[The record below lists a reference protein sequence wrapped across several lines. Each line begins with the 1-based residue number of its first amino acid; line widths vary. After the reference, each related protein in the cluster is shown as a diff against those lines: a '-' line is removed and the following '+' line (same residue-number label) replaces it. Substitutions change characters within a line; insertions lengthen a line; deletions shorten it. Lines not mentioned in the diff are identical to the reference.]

1 MKSTGI
7 LRKIDEMGRFV
18 LPKEIRMQ
26 LNIRETIDSI
36 EIFVNGKDI
45 ILRKHEETCNF
56 CGEKKNLKTFKGFNV
71 CEACIKELK
80 ENF

>member
-7 LRKIDEMGRFV
+7 IRKIGEMGRFV
-18 LPKEIRMQ
+18 LPKEIRMK
-26 LNIRETIDSI
+26 LNIKDNIDYL
-36 EIFVNGKDI
+36 EILVNGKDI
-45 ILRKHEETCNF
+45 ILRKYEATCSF
-56 CGEKKNLKTFKGFNV
+56 CGGKTNLKKFKGFNV